1 MMPREID
8 NPMYTNPHWCHRCGV
23 DLLNGNLCGECEREL
38 EDQDRYPG
46 CEADIAADEAE
57 E

>member
-1 MMPREID
+1 MPREID

-23 DLLNGNLCGECEREL
+23 DLQNGNLCGECEREL
-38 EDQDRYPG
+38 EEQDRYPG
-46 CEADIAADEAE
+46 CEADMAADEQE